1 MSVFTIIEHDDGVV
15 PAACLQAL
23 TIAGELAAGDTVEAV
38 VFGPDP
44 GLGSVLAANGV
55 TTLHVVDHELVTDY
69 SPEIYGESLAQLLK
83 QAGPAG
89 VVAAGTDRGNEIMAQ
104 AAARS
109 RLPLA
114 TNCVAV
120 TADPGAWTLTRARVG
135 GLLLED
141 AELTASTKLVTVV
154 PGPGDDVSA
163 SPGASGLL
171 TQTFV
176 PDLAADFVHSRLVER
191 TERGSGVTLATARVV
206 VSGGRGVGSSE
217 GFAPLEELAD
227 LLGGAVGCSRVATSN
242 GWRPH
247 SDQVGQTGTKVS
259 PELYIA
265 CGISGATQHWVGCMG
280 AKTILAINTDP
291 EAPMVTRATY
301 AVTGDVHEVVPAVV
315 AEIRRRADIRAGRR
329 PALA

>member
-1 MSVFTIIEHDDGVV
+1 MSVFTIVEHDNGVV
-15 PAACLQAL
+15 PAASVQAL
-23 TIAGELAAGDTVEAV
+23 VLAGALAAGDAVEAV

-44 GLGSVLAANGV
+44 GLGPVLASYGV
-55 TTLHVVDHELVTDY
+55 TTLHVVDHESVTTY
-69 SPEIYGESLAQLLK
+69 SPEAYGECLAQLIK
-83 QAGPAG
+83 QAGPSG
-89 VVAAGTDRGNEIMAQ
+89 VVAAGTDRGNELMAQ
-104 AAARS
+104 TAARAH
-109 RLPLA
+109 LPLA
-114 TNCVAV
+114 TNCLVVSAG
-120 TADPGAWTLTRARVG
+120 PGAWTLTRARVG

-141 AELTASTKLVTVV
+141 AELTASTKLVTTV
-154 PGPGDDVSA
+154 PGPGEDVSV
-163 SPGASGLL
+163 SPGASAVPVDM
-171 TQTFV
+171 FV
-176 PDLAADFVHSRLVER
+176 PDIDTGFVYSRLVER
-191 TERGSGVTLATARVV
+191 TERGSGVTLSTARVV

-280 AKTILAINTDP
+280 AAAILAVNTDP

-301 AVTGDVHEVVPAVV
+301 AVIGDVHDVLPAVI
-315 AEIRRRADIRAGRR
+315 AEIRRRADARAGRR
-329 PALA
+329 PA